1 MKKVLFILFFS
12 LLITTPVFALEMTPG
27 ADNEGKPITPDTN
40 QSVDVEIGS
49 LATEE
54 EESASSSSSA
64 EATEDEETAQESED
78 IETTDS
84 SLNDYSGIYLRAEET
99 IRLDGHYQSDVY
111 VAAQN
116 ISISD
121 RTIIEGDLIAG
132 ASTITV
138 QGTVKGDVR
147 LGAGVINLEKATI
160 EKSATLFAGDIFID
174 ENSTIKKDTLA
185 FTQTLTHNGTIEG
198 NLNYGAPKTL
208 GEEST
213 GTIVG
218 NTIFYDDDTKQEKDQ
233 SWFAFF
239 NLLWF
244 MIQIFGLL
252 IVGIVLI
259 YLFKDK
265 LLDISETMFKEA
277 NRSLI
282 YGLLFAFATPL
293 MVILLLFTVIGLPL
307 ALITTVF
314 YVLFW
319 YLSTI
324 LVGVALGQKILAN
337 QKDPFWPMVLGT
349 FVFAVL
355 KAIPIIGGFIGFA
368 GGLWAVGALIV
379 NWKNNK

>member
-54 EESASSSSSA
+54 EDSASSSSSA